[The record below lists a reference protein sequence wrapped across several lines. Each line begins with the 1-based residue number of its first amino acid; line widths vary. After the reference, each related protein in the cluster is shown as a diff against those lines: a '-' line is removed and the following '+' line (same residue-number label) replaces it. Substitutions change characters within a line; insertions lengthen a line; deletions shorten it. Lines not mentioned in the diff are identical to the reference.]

1 MQKNLGYVIPSIVIP
16 DAATNIGYWYLGS
29 VPLGVR
35 ATGTM
40 WTIGADHYWYVDN
53 TKTEYL
59 AEIPVEEYNQQ
70 WQELIEDCTEQWDT
84 YYNNKTAEINLWFNT
99 EGAQFTQWFNRI
111 KNQLSSDAAG
121 HLQLE
126 IDSLVQ
132 SFSEH
137 IEDYDISSDDYVVG
151 DILMYKNRLCKVVA
165 AITAGDTFI
174 TDDSDPNQNIEYG
187 TIFEMAQGTPGVFYN
202 TDADAEADI
211 ANIPE
216 GSMVYTN
223 DDESLQDVIDG
234 MTSLHLAGSQV
245 GTGTTN
251 FTFNTEAQ
259 KRMLCIAKKSGV
271 IVESKEIP
279 VDVLES
285 GDTILVGRKAPVIG
299 TNNIPNDA
307 TLSSN
312 LVNRKLF
319 QKVYTNPIS
328 GTNYLNGSL
337 RAINNGTEIQPNTG
351 TSIGLATDLSASEGA
366 SITYNGNNSF
376 TITVTDSTLSVYV
389 YVDMLVL
396 GGSASARNVSFDGAG
411 TDLVSTDVEGV
422 ILELLEKIGG
432 LGMPTLDYTNYLHI
446 FTSSAPSDIPSG
458 ATYGLSFIAN
468 KDCYLHGVYLPY
480 NNKLTIN
487 GKEMCPYTASSGF
500 VPLTW
505 KLSASDVVTVQG
517 AVSSLYVLSEK

>member
-40 WTIGADHYWYVDN
+40 WTIGADHYWYVDK

-137 IEDYDISSDDYVVG
+137 IEDYDISSSNYAVG

-174 TDDSDPNQNIEYG
+174 ADDSDPNQNIEYA
-187 TIFEMAQGTPGVFYN
+187 TVFELAQGTPGVFYN
-202 TDADAEADI
+202 TDADAEADK

-223 DDESLQDVIDG
+223 DGEDEPINARQIAYDDG
-234 MTSLHLAGSQV
+234 TQAGS
-245 GTGTTN
+245 
-251 FTFNTEAQ
+251 
-259 KRMLCIAKKSGV
+259 
-271 IVESKEIP
+271 
-279 VDVLES
+279 
-285 GDTILVGRKAPVIG
+285 
-299 TNNIPNDA
+299 
-307 TLSSN
+307 
-312 LVNRKLF
+312 
-319 QKVYTNPIS
+319 
-328 GTNYLNGSL
+328 
-337 RAINNGTEIQPNTG
+337 
-351 TSIGLATDLSASEGA
+351 
-366 SITYNGNNSF
+366 
-376 TITVTDSTLSVYV
+376 
-389 YVDMLVL
+389 
-396 GGSASARNVSFDGAG
+396 
-411 TDLVSTDVEGV
+411 DVETQ
-422 ILELLEKIGG
+422 IKALYQLIEEMGG
-432 LGMPTLDYTNYLHI
+432 GGMPTLDYSNPLHT
-446 FTSSAPSDIPSG
+446 FSSNNLSYT
-458 ATYGLSFIAN
+458 AT
-468 KDCYLHGVYLPY
+468 KDCYLVGDTITVGVQG
-480 NNKLTIN
+480 TCQVAIN
-487 GKEMCPYTASSGF
+487 GTVIGFGNGQSGYSTSTF
-500 VPLTW
+500 IFT
-505 KLSASDVVTVQG
+505 KLSAGDNVTLTGTGTTPTMHVFDT
-517 AVSSLYVLSEK
+517 K